1 MEMAA
6 ECIRVLGLPLGAA
19 AQARVSTVH
28 MCAHV
33 CARGSFALCRGT
45 ASLPHPTQT
54 GNYLGKIILE
64 EAFSSVQHGMHP
76 ALWFSKVTAEEK
88 EKKKVRVSFC

>member
-1 MEMAA
+1 MHTCA
-6 ECIRVLGLPLGAA
+6 GAA
-19 AQARVSTVH
+19 AGSSCSGTCEHSAYV
-28 MCAHV
+28 CAHA

-64 EAFSSVQHGMHP
+64 EAFSSVQHGTHP

>member
-1 MEMAA
+1 MHTCA
-6 ECIRVLGLPLGAA
+6 GAA
-19 AQARVSTVH
+19 AGSSCSGTCEHSAYV
-28 MCAHV
+28 CAHV
-33 CARGSFALCRGT
+33 CARGPFALCRGT

-64 EAFSSVQHGMHP
+64 EAFSSVQHGTHP

-88 EKKKVRVSFC
+88 EKKKR